1 MKNMHCKIYLF
12 GPVCLIKCLCTL
24 IPSAI
29 CRGEQLGRECW
40 NDFVFWLN
48 FFLLQIECFRSFW
61 IFWYAFRK
69 NWEKQ
74 TICIVRKKS
83 FLPYG
88 GGGQKVADMSATI
101 ICYFTTSLMVKHELR
116 TKIQTN
122 LMHLLYSKNNSF
134 SELC

>member
-1 MKNMHCKIYLF
+1 MHFEKIEKNKQFAL
-12 GPVCLIKCLCTL
+12 
-24 IPSAI
+24 SAKKVF
-29 CRGEQLGRECW
+29 CR
-40 NDFVFWLN
+40 
-48 FFLLQIECFRSFW
+48 
-61 IFWYAFRK
+61 
-69 NWEKQ
+69 
-74 TICIVRKKS
+74 T
-83 FLPYG
+83 G